1 MRIKLFKPST
11 YNWLL
16 IAEDLDD
23 PAVWDRFVP
32 CHTAASQRW
41 KFECV
46 VKQYS
51 ASEGLKLKQCK
62 ELLTRGLSVYEYDW
76 NAEDDQI
83 LSHAMAVAADMEL
96 DLLMEA
102 PNPNPIKLS
111 HNAA

>member
-1 MRIKLFKPST
+1 M
-11 YNWLL
+11 
-16 IAEDLDD
+16 
-23 PAVWDRFVP
+23 
-32 CHTAASQRW
+32 
-41 KFECV
+41 